1 MKIYEATEQ
10 AYKNGYEQ
18 GKKDGYKQGEKD
30 AFKWMVKF
38 ELTLIGLLLAVA
50 LVLGVIL

>member
-18 GKKDGYKQGEKD
+18 GKKD

-50 LVLGVIL
+50 LVLGVFL